1 MLRRQLQSRPALLS
15 ATAPHQRRMLMTVLQ
30 RPDGMLSLLQQPAGF
45 QSYAPASGEIFGIL
59 KQMKESMETNLESSR
74 KDEAQSAESFS
85 GLKSAKEAEIKAAG
99 EKIFNKEAENA
110 EAVKKN
116 AESKEELTNTRAALE
131 SDTAFL
137 ASLKKQCAVTDEDWE
152 ARTKMRSD
160 EIAAVSD
167 TIAMLESDDAR
178 DLMSKSLGLMQ
189 VRAQVLREASAH
201 AKAVQFLADAG
212 KRLNSPRV
220 SYLATRMRFDP
231 FGGLRDSI
239 DGMTTS
245 LGKEKEDEI
254 HHKDGCV
261 KDFNDNDKQTTE
273 RTEHKGDVEQEIA
286 DLQSEISALN
296 EEEKVLIQEIKDTQ
310 IEMKKASENR
320 EAENK
325 DFQTTVADQ
334 RATQEILKKAVER
347 LGEFYNKKAF
357 VQTGQPVPGAAVEA
371 MPGGFGEYKKAGG
384 GGAMALIENIIAE
397 SASVEKDAIKAEQ
410 DAQTAYEVFIKD
422 SNDAIKAKQEGLAR
436 DEEVES
442 KDKIQETQD
451 EGDKRAT
458 IEDLLNLGSMNGAL
472 HTSCDFT
479 LDNFEVR
486 QTARD
491 EEVEALKQAKAIFS
505 GAGFGR

>member
-1 MLRRQLQSRPALLS
+1 MLRRHLKQDSSVFAS
-15 ATAPHQRRMLMTVLQ
+15 VAPHQRNLIVKLLQ
-30 RPDGMLSLLQQPAGF
+30 RPDGMLSLLEQPAGF

-59 KQMKESMETNLESSR
+59 KQMKESFETNLEQSR
-74 KDEAQSAESFS
+74 KDEAEGAASYS

-99 EKIFNKEAENA
+99 EKVFNKEAENA

-116 AESKEELTNTRAALE
+116 AESKEQLVATRAALE
-131 SDTAFL
+131 ADTTFL

-178 DLMSKSLGLMQ
+178 DLMSKSLGLIQ
-189 VRAQVLREASAH
+189 VRAQAQQEASVRAQ
-201 AKAVQFLADAG
+201 AVKFLAEAG

-220 SYLATRMRFDP
+220 SYLATRMKFDP

-239 DGMTTS
+239 DGMTTA

-261 KDFNDNDKQTTE
+261 EDFNENDKQTTE
-273 RTEHKGDVEQEIA
+273 RNEYKGDVEQEIA
-286 DLQSEISALN
+286 DLESEISQLN
-296 EEEKVLIQEIKDTQ
+296 EEEKVLMQEIADTQ
-310 IEMKKASENR
+310 VEMKKVSENR
-320 EAENK
+320 ESENK
-325 DFQTTVADQ
+325 EFQETVADQ

-347 LGEFYNKKAF
+347 LGDFYNKKAAF
-357 VQTGQPVPGAAVEA
+357 VQQDPVPGAAA
-371 MPGGFGEYKKAGG
+371 PPPPPGFGEYKKAGG

-410 DAQTAYEVFIKD
+410 DAQTAYE
-422 SNDAIKAKQEGLAR
+422 
-436 DEEVES
+436 
-442 KDKIQETQD
+442 ETQD

-458 IEDLLNLGSMNGAL
+458 IGDLLNLGSMNG
-472 HTSCDFT
+472 
-479 LDNFEVR
+479 
-486 QTARD
+486 
-491 EEVEALKQAKAIFS
+491 
-505 GAGFGR
+505 